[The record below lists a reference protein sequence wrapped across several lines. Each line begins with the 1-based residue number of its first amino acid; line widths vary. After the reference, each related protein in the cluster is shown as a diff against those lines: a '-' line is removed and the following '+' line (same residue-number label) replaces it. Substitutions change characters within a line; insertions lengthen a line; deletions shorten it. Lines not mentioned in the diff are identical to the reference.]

1 MEKKIEEKKPY
12 GYYCIHSNDV
22 NLAFIPVMDSTD
34 VALMACSICEIL
46 PKLWQI
52 CTNLKELTLTFTPE
66 SSDVGD
72 MVNKDII
79 TFKR

>member
-1 MEKKIEEKKPY
+1 MEKKNVEKKPY

-52 CTNLKELTLTFTPE
+52 CTNLKELILTFTPE
-66 SSDVGD
+66 SADVSDIES
-72 MVNKDII
+72 KDII
-79 TFKR
+79 TFNR